1 MTPDEII
8 DVEIKLLLEGV
19 YQVYGFDFREYS
31 EASLRRRLIQWLSI
45 SGFGTLSLAQ
55 SPLLRDRGLFDTL
68 LRGITVNVSDMFRD
82 PSFFKAIREQVVP
95 HLLTYP
101 FIKIWHAGCST
112 GEEAYSMAILLHEVG
127 LKGRFRIYAT
137 DINEEVIH
145 KAQKG
150 IYPLQEMQRFT
161 RNYQHS
167 GGTGSFSDYYTARY
181 DHAILSPSLQENIV
195 FAAHNLTV
203 DTDFGEMNLILCRNV
218 MIYFKQPLKER
229 VLSLL
234 DTSLM
239 PGGFLCLGTK
249 ESLDHRNISG
259 RYEAMMPR
267 MQIYRKRYA
276 KKLQQT
282 V

>member
-8 DVEIKLLLEGV
+8 DVEIKLLLEGI

-31 EASLRRRLIQWLSI
+31 EASLRRRLLQWLSI

-55 SPLLRDRGLFDTL
+55 SPLLRDRSLFDTL
-68 LRGITVNVSDMFRD
+68 LRGITVNVSEMFRD

-95 HLLTYP
+95 HLMTYP

-112 GEEAYSMAILLHEVG
+112 GEEAYSMAILLQEAG

-218 MIYFKQPLKER
+218 MIYFKQALKER

-249 ESLDHRNISG
+249 ESLDHRHISG
-259 RYEAMMPR
+259 RYEAITPR

-276 KKLQQT
+276 KK
-282 V
+282 